1 MAMLYS
7 KPGMRFALDLKGGG
21 YVEVML
27 SNICHY
33 HHRIAC
39 CVDQSKTLWLV
50 GETGIAS
57 SL

>member
-1 MAMLYS
+1 MLYS

-27 SNICHY
+27 SYICHY